1 MKASDFW
8 RAVIAGFFAAYL
20 MGLVSGWERGLG
32 GVPSPQSLGLLATSP
47 TIPFDFYINGIV
59 LALIY
64 AKWIHGCFNWHPL
77 ILANLYSLALVFVA
91 MGILVPL
98 LDPGVGFFAIKTGD
112 ALKFTMGHIIA
123 RVAFGT
129 VLALF
134 YLPEETR

>member
-20 MGLVSGWERGLG
+20 MGVVSGWERSLG

-64 AKWIHGCFNWHPL
+64 AKWIHGLFNWHPL
-77 ILANLYSLALVFVA
+77 ILANLYSLLLVFIA

-98 LDPGVGFFAIKTGD
+98 LAPEVGFFALSTGEG
-112 ALKFTMGHIIA
+112 LKFTVGSVLA
-123 RVAFGT
+123 RIAFGT

-134 YLPEETR
+134 YLPEEVR